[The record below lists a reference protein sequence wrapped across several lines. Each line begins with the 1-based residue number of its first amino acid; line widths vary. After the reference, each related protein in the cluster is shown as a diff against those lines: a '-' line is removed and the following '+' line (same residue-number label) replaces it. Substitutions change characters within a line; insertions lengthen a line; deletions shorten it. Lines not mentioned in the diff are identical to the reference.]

1 MGGNPRKYPRQSAST
16 TNMIPQSFIDEIQT
30 RTDIVEIISGY
41 IPLKRAGRN
50 FKANCPFHGEKT
62 PSFMVSQQKQI
73 FHCFGCNEG
82 GGVIQF
88 LMLYE
93 KMTFIEAVETLAKRI
108 GLTMPNI
115 SQEKDR
121 FKNILYE
128 CLDEASLFFYNNL
141 IEDKNSSAAQ
151 IYLNKRGI
159 GTEVIK
165 QFRLGYS
172 LGRNTL
178 IDYLRNKNFTLQV
191 LEKASL
197 AVSGGQG
204 YRDLFR
210 ERIMFPIFDIRS
222 RVIGF
227 GARTIS
233 TADNIPKYINSIE
246 SQLYSKREQLYG
258 LNFSKDEI
266 AKLDEAIVVEGYLD
280 MIIPFMYGIKNIV
293 ASSGTALTVEQIR
306 LLRRYTQ
313 NITLVFDSDKAG
325 QMATLR
331 ALDLLLE
338 NDLKVKVVRIP
349 QGYDPD
355 SLLRAKGKDFMLNL
369 LKEKKD
375 FFEFKMD
382 VLKKMYDIESISGKT
397 KIAQEIFVTL
407 NKLSSEI
414 EKYEYI
420 KKLSPYLKVKEEILI
435 AEFKKSFSKKDTR
448 TQSVAQNRANELF
461 PVTEKVLLKFMF
473 SNKKAFS
480 LIRKNLHE
488 EDFAYPLAKKTVSYF
503 FKNYNNGDVDL
514 SSPRII
520 ASIDDKEVSGF
531 VSKILMDDDIPL
543 DSEVFKSSVI
553 KLREIRGRNIKTKL
567 RKDIKEA
574 ENTGNKERLKVLIDK
589 FNKMNPA
596 LPEQNL

>member
-1 MGGNPRKYPRQSAST
+1 
-16 TNMIPQSFIDEIQT
+16 MIPQAFIDEIQT

-50 FKANCPFHGEKT
+50 FKACCPFHGEKT

-88 LMLYE
+88 LMLHE
-93 KMTFIEAVETLAKRI
+93 KMTFVEAVETLAKRL
-108 GLTMPNI
+108 GLTMPTM

-121 FKNILYE
+121 FKNILYD
-128 CLDEASLFFYNNL
+128 CLNEASIFFYNNL
-141 IEDKNSSAAQ
+141 IEDRNSAAAQ
-151 IYLNKRGI
+151 MYLTKRGI
-159 GTEVIK
+159 GVEVIK

-172 LGRNTL
+172 LGRTTL
-178 IDYLRNKNFTLQV
+178 IEYMRNKNFTLQA

-210 ERIMFPIFDIRS
+210 ERIMFPIFDVRS
-222 RVIGF
+222 RVIAF

-266 AKLDEAIVVEGYLD
+266 VKLDEAIVVEGYLD
-280 MIIPFMYGIKNIV
+280 MIVPFMHGIKNIV

-313 NITLVFDSDKAG
+313 NIILVFDSDKAG

-338 NDLKVKVVRIP
+338 NDLKVKVLRIP
-349 QGYDPD
+349 EGYDPD
-355 SLLRAKGKDFMLNL
+355 SLVRAKGKDFMLNL

-382 VLKKMYDIESISGKT
+382 ILRNMYDVESISGKT
-397 KIAQEIFVTL
+397 KIAQEIFATL
-407 NKLSSEI
+407 NKLNSEI

-435 AEFKKSFSKKDTR
+435 AEFKKGFSKKEIKN
-448 TQSVAQNRANELF
+448 QNVPARRNNEPF
-461 PVTEKVLLKFMF
+461 PITEKILLKCMF
-473 SNKKAFS
+473 SNKKAFP
-480 LIRKNLHE
+480 LIKKNLNE
-488 EDFAYPLAKKTVSYF
+488 EDFTFDLAKRTVSYF
-503 FKNYNNGDVDL
+503 FRNYNGEGVDL
-514 SSPRII
+514 SSPGIT
-520 ASIDDKEVSGF
+520 ASIDDKEISAF
-531 VSKILMDDDIPL
+531 IAKIIMDDDIPQDAEL
-543 DSEVFKSSVI
+543 FKSSVI
-553 KLREIRGRNIKTKL
+553 KLRQIRGRNMKVKL
-567 RKDIKEA
+567 RENIREA
-574 ENTGNKERLKVLIDK
+574 EASGDKEKLKVLINR
-589 FNKMNPA
+589 FNKITSEVKDA
-596 LPEQNL
+596 

>member
-1 MGGNPRKYPRQSAST
+1 
-16 TNMIPQSFIDEIQT
+16 MIPQSFIDEIQT

-50 FKANCPFHGEKT
+50 FKACCPFHGEKT

-88 LMLYE
+88 LMLHE
-93 KMTFIEAVETLAKRI
+93 KMTFVEAVEILAKRL
-108 GLTMPNI
+108 GLTMPQQ

-121 FKNILYE
+121 LKNVLYD
-128 CLDEASLFFYNNL
+128 CLDEASLFFYRNL
-141 IEDKNSSAAQ
+141 TEDKNAQSPQ
-151 IYLNKRGI
+151 IYLQKRGI
-159 GTEVIK
+159 NIEIIK

-178 IDYLRNKNFTLQV
+178 IEYLRNKNFTLQV

-210 ERIMFPIFDIRS
+210 ERVMFPIFDVRS
-222 RVIGF
+222 RVVGF

-246 SQLYSKREQLYG
+246 SQVYSKREHLYG

-266 AKLDEAIVVEGYLD
+266 VKLDEAIVVEGYLD
-280 MIIPFMYGIKNIV
+280 MIIPFMHGIKNIV

-306 LLRRYTQ
+306 LLRRYTN

-338 NDLKVKVVRIP
+338 SDLKVRVLRIP

-355 SLLRAKGKDFMLNL
+355 SLIRAKGKDFMLGL

-375 FFEFKMD
+375 FFDFKID
-382 VLKKMYDIESISGKT
+382 VLKKMYDIESIDGKT
-397 KIAQEIFVTL
+397 KIAQEIFTTL
-407 NKLSSEI
+407 NKLNSEI

-420 KKLSPYLKVKEEILI
+420 KKLSSCLKVKEEILI
-435 AEFKKSFSKKDTR
+435 AEFKKNFSKKETR
-448 TQSVAQNRANELF
+448 ERNLIQSRPNEPFSVA
-461 PVTEKVLLKFMF
+461 EKVILKFMF

-480 LIRKNLHE
+480 LIRKNLNE

-503 FKNYNNGDVDL
+503 FRNYNDGDADL
-514 SSPRII
+514 ASPGII
-520 ASIDDKEVSGF
+520 ATIDDKEISGF
-531 VSKILMDDDIPL
+531 VSRILMDDDIPL
-543 DSEVFKSSVI
+543 DAEVFKSSVI
-553 KLREIRGRNIKTKL
+553 KLRQIRGRNIKTRLK
-567 RKDIKEA
+567 KDIKDA
-574 ENTGNKERLKVLIDK
+574 ETSGNKERLKVLIDK
-589 FNKMNPA
+589 FSKMNSEVVKDA
-596 LPEQNL
+596 